1 MAVRCIAFLFPSCVL
16 VVVLPGWTL
25 LWVLTWSHLWMWS
38 RWTSV
43 LVVDAVGVDG
53 LMGVDNGLMGVDT
66 DSLILL

>member
-1 MAVRCIAFLFPSCVL
+1 
-16 VVVLPGWTL
+16 
-25 LWVLTWSHLWMWS
+25 MWS

-66 DSLILL
+66 DSLILLCHVKTSASKL